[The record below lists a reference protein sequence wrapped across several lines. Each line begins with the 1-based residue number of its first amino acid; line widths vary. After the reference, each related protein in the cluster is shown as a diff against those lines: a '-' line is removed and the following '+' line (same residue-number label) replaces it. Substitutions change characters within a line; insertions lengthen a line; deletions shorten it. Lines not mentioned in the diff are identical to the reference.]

1 MRQAGAAGVEIGDA
15 QPWGSDAQRVA
26 ATAMESASSPWLSEV
41 NLQQQPH
48 LVDVAGVEVAVQRQ
62 HWRFLHALVRKD
74 NVIVLTSESIGGP
87 LLTLCSERLA
97 VYSASRPCGASRR
110 GSLTE
115 RTAAF
120 SGRGGNRS

>member
-1 MRQAGAAGVEIGDA
+1 MHSPWARMRNGSP
-15 QPWGSDAQRVA
+15 QPPWNR
-26 ATAMESASSPWLSEV
+26 TSSPWLSEV

-97 VYSASRPCGASRR
+97 VYGASRPCGASRR

-115 RTAAF
+115 R
-120 SGRGGNRS
+120 